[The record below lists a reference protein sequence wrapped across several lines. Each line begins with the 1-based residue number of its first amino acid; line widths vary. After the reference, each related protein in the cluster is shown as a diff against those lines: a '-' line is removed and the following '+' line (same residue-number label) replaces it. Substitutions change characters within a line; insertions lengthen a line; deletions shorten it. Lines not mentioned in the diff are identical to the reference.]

1 MAAVLDAFVP
11 YVKKLIADV
20 AQDEV
25 SMLLGVSGEITKLE
39 DNMEG
44 LRAFVAD
51 AERRRLTD
59 QTVQRWVRK
68 LKDAMYDATDI
79 LDLCQLEADKR
90 KESGGDRNKQN
101 NAPPGCLQ
109 PLLFCLRNPV
119 FAHKIGSR
127 IKELNQRLEGIHKAA
142 RDFSFN
148 INLASYPE
156 QRMLTTAEF
165 SSYQAR
171 SQIDES
177 AIVGEQIERDTK
189 ELVQVLTATTP
200 DDGNDIHHIKV
211 VSIVGTGGMGKTTLA
226 QKIFNETTIEEHFKT
241 KIWLSI
247 SKNFDDVELLRT
259 AIKHAGGDH
268 GGEHQDKSTLTDTL
282 MRTLASSGAGSSR
295 FLLVMDDV
303 WSERAWND
311 VLGVPV
317 RNASRMQ
324 QGSRVLVTTRYA
336 HLTQQMQAPL
346 HEHRVH
352 PLHED
357 DAWSLLKKQL
367 QPDQV
372 VGIEHLKN
380 IGMEILK
387 KCDGLPLAVKVMGG
401 LLSTRYPSEH
411 EWKTVLNKPAWSL
424 AGLPAELDSRIYL
437 SYEDLSPQLR
447 QCFLYFSL
455 FPKVEMIHQGTII
468 NMWVSEGFIQCP
480 ADSSH
485 EYGLEEM
492 ASEYYTELIKR
503 NLIEP
508 IKNNSL
514 TGYTCTMHDVVH
526 SFAEYMAGEES
537 LVVLDKQQLVATA
550 GGHGGGI
557 LVRRLSVGQQTVS
570 IEWAVLQSQES
581 PRTLIINSKQLQFKS
596 GDSLG
601 SFSSMRV
608 LYIKSADSD
617 GLIPSLTRLKQL
629 RYLLLQDTDISR
641 LPDDI
646 HKMKFLQYIQ
656 LHNCK
661 KLSPLPRSIVKLVH
675 LRALAISGSSNVSV
689 LPKGLGGLT
698 NLRSLWGFPVHVD
711 MDVGNGWCSLQE
723 LAPLSQL
730 RGLALYG
737 LEKVP
742 ATWMAEKAMIS
753 TKGHLSILELNYN
766 STVEH
771 TAGPRAEAEQPQQ
784 QSVTK
789 EVLEKLRPPTCLES
803 LIIKGYVGHQLPNW
817 ISAPASST
825 DFKSLRYLSLENLP
839 SCTQLPDGLCCL
851 PSLER
856 LIIEDAP
863 SIKHVGPE
871 FQAPSSLAAGGAS
884 TAAFAPFPKLKELQL
899 DGLPKWEE
907 WEWNDSEEKGDPKAT
922 ISMPCLEELYI
933 QNCKLSRLPPGLA
946 SIKRLALRAL
956 YMYKL
961 TNMTALESLPSVVQL
976 DVFDF
981 PELKRISG
989 LSKLQKIR
997 ILRCP
1002 NLLVLEGVPA
1012 LDSMVLEDRRMEALP
1027 KYLAVVNPRYLE
1039 LKCGKNLYE
1048 ALSSGTSEWK
1058 KIGHIRKLNI
1068 ICIEE

>member
-11 YVKKLIADV
+11 YVKKLIADM
-20 AQDEV
+20 AQDGRP
-25 SMLLGVSGEITKLE
+25 SMLLS
-39 DNMEG
+39 
-44 LRAFVAD
+44 
-51 AERRRLTD
+51 
-59 QTVQRWVRK
+59 TVQRWVRK

-127 IKELNQRLEGIHKAA
+127 IKELNQRLQGIHKAA

-156 QRMLTTAEF
+156 QRMLTTAEL

-189 ELVQVLTATTP
+189 ELIQVLTTTTP
-200 DDGNDIHHIKV
+200 DDGDDIHHIKV
-211 VSIVGTGGMGKTTLA
+211 VSIVGTRGMGKTTLS

-247 SKNFDDVELLRT
+247 TKNFDDVELLRT

-268 GGEHQDKSTLTDTL
+268 GGEHRYKSTLTDTL
-282 MRTLASSGAGSSR
+282 MRTLTSSGAGSSR

-324 QGSRVLVTTRYA
+324 QGSRVLVNTRYA

-424 AGLPAELDSRIYL
+424 AGLPAELDSMIYL

-455 FPKVEMIHQGTII
+455 FPKGEMIHQGTVI

-485 EYGLEEM
+485 EYVLEEM

-514 TGYTCTMHDVVH
+514 TGYMCSMHDVVH

-550 GGHGGGI
+550 GGHGGGM

-581 PRTLIINSKQLQFKS
+581 LRTLIINSKQVQFKS
-596 GDSLG
+596 
-601 SFSSMRV
+601 V
-608 LYIKSADSD
+608 LYIKSGDSD
-617 GLIPSLTRLKQL
+617 GLIPSLSRLKQL

-656 LHNCK
+656 LHSCK

-675 LRALAISGSSNVSV
+675 LRALVISGSSNVSV

-698 NLRSLWGFPVHVD
+698 NLRTLWGFPVHMD

-753 TKGHLSILELNYN
+753 TKGHLGILELNYN

-771 TAGPRAEAEQPQQ
+771 TAGPRAEAKQPQQ
-784 QSVTK
+784 QSVTE
-789 EVLEKLRPPTCLES
+789 EVLEKLRPPTCLET
-803 LIIKGYVGHQLPNW
+803 LIIKGYVGRQLPNW

-825 DFKSLRYLSLENLP
+825 DFKSL
-839 SCTQLPDGLCCL
+839 
-851 PSLER
+851 SLER

-907 WEWNDSEEKGDPKAT
+907 WEWNDSEEKGDLKAT

-961 TNMTALESLPSVVQL
+961 TNMAALENLPSVVQL
-976 DVFDF
+976 DVFDC

-1012 LDSMVLEDRRMEALP
+1012 LDHMVLEDRGTEALP
-1027 KYLAVVNPRYLE
+1027 EYLAVVNP
-1039 LKCGKNLYE
+1039 
-1048 ALSSGTSEWK
+1048 
-1058 KIGHIRKLNI
+1058 
-1068 ICIEE
+1068 